1 MNSNLSRDT
10 FDDLFSAIVS
20 IDNLDDCYDF
30 FDDLCTIQ
38 ELKAIAQRFHV
49 ARMLRQKKV
58 YSDIVKETG
67 ASTATISRVNRS
79 LLYGCGGYAK
89 LLDSMAGE
97 TDLEG

>member
-38 ELKAIAQRFHV
+38 ELKRCV
-49 ARMLRQKKV
+49 
-58 YSDIVKETG
+58 
-67 ASTATISRVNRS
+67 
-79 LLYGCGGYAK
+79 
-89 LLDSMAGE
+89 
-97 TDLEG
+97 